1 MSVYKHQQGNYRSY
15 RVARSVDGKLC
26 QEYFP
31 RTRKG
36 YQEAKKRDEELAKDQ
51 ERAQQFFTGPALR
64 WQKKDTKSQRAGS
77 SRRSSGSAARVRV
90 QPRLVRSKSG
100 STTRTAKTAAQAKT
114 TTRRTTKTTT
124 TIKTTPKRASRTKQ
138 TSRAKGS
145 TRG

>member
-36 YQEAKKRDEELAKDQ
+36 YQEAKKRDEELARDQ

-64 WQKKDTKSQRAGS
+64 WQKKDAKSARNGVVKA
-77 SRRSSGSAARVRV
+77 SRQRV
-90 QPRLVRSKSG
+90 QPRLLGSKAA
-100 STTRTAKTAAQAKT
+100 TTARASKTAAQAKSAP
-114 TTRRTTKTTT
+114 RRASKKTT
-124 TIKTTPKRASRTKQ
+124 TIKAAPKRVNRSKQ
-138 TSRAKGS
+138 TARAAGR

>member
-36 YQEAKKRDEELAKDQ
+36 YQEAKKRDEELARDQ

-64 WQKKDTKSQRAGS
+64 WQRKTPKSQRSSASSKATGS
-77 SRRSSGSAARVRV
+77 TSRVRV
-90 QPRLVRSKSG
+90 QPRLVRSKTA
-100 STTRTAKTAAQAKT
+100 TTSARTAKTAVKAQTTASKAKKT
-114 TTRRTTKTTT
+114 TS
-124 TIKTTPKRASRTKQ
+124 IKSSPKRVNRGKQ
-138 TSRAKGS
+138 SAARSRA
-145 TRG
+145 